1 MYHLPEMLTELETW
15 KSQLFTHDGLKWNC
29 SKVGIALLLYMHDR
43 SILHQP
49 FMIETFFVFFFIRA
63 SDKLLESAA
72 LTIILS
78 RHQVYPSVFN
88 SPLLPTT
95 YSDFMYID
103 SAKYIYIRLTSEK
116 KFSSQ
121 NTLTINHLFWLNFK
135 ILESYNLSVRFRSCS
150 YRNFLVKC

>member
-88 SPLLPTT
+88 SPLLPIT
-95 YSDFMYID
+95 YSDFMYIG

-116 KFSSQ
+116 KVLFPKHIDNKSFVLAKFQNFGKLQFISQ
-121 NTLTINHLFWLNFK
+121 IQIMLL
-135 ILESYNLSVRFRSCS
+135 
-150 YRNFLVKC
+150 